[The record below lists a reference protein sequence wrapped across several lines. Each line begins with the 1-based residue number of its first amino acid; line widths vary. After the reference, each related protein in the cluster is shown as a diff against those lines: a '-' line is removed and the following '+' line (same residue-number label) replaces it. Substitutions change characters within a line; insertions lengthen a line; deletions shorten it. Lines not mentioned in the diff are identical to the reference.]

1 MAYLDLATFL
11 KAYQSAWTRFSD
23 KQPDKEAGI
32 LKPTIKEERP
42 KAALK
47 RKIPT
52 KD

>member
-1 MAYLDLATFL
+1 M
-11 KAYQSAWTRFSD
+11 RFSN
-23 KQPDKEAGI
+23 KQPNKEAGI
-32 LKPTIKEERP
+32 LELIIKEERP